1 MDSLIFQ
8 HLQVF
13 SFLYTK
19 AALPDLKSSLVLFKK
34 DKEPLNVAIGSEVS
48 AIFQKV
54 YWQQVNLYLE
64 ITSFSNLNYHINF
77 RICLLICIIRPRE
90 LASIPAVILQNV
102 TNESCFVW
110 FEMEKY
116 AFWVTSEPLG
126 VYWALRQPKEIY
138 HKVHWMEK
146 FCNKSC

>member
-1 MDSLIFQ
+1 MVDTKSEVENKPMDSLIFQ

-77 RICLLICIIRPRE
+77 RTCLLICILRMC
-90 LASIPAVILQNV
+90 SIIV
-102 TNESCFVW
+102 
-110 FEMEKY
+110 
-116 AFWVTSEPLG
+116 
-126 VYWALRQPKEIY
+126 QPKG
-138 HKVHWMEK
+138 
-146 FCNKSC
+146 FCVFPQQ